1 MRPARPEGIN
11 VNFEFSDDEQQ
22 LSEAVQ
28 RWVERGYGFERR
40 TAIAKA
46 GGFSAE
52 AWGEIAELGLLGLGT
67 AEEDGGMAMGPVAAM
82 LALEALGRG
91 LVLEPV
97 AAVALVAASVVAQAG
112 AEVRA
117 SWAPRIAS
125 GAARVVLATQERAA
139 RYRLDRVDTRAVAAG
154 DAWALSGTKSIV
166 TIGDQADAFIVSA
179 RVGGAADDAAGIA
192 LFLVERGAAG
202 VRTQGYALQDGSRAA
217 EVFLAGAP
225 ATLLV
230 PAGPAFAVLEM
241 AVDTGIAALAAE
253 AVGAMDKLFELTVDY
268 MNTRKQFGVP
278 IGTFQALR
286 HRVADMKMQLEL
298 ARSMS
303 YYATLKLGEEP
314 AVRRRAVAQAKVQL
328 GRSARFLGQ
337 QAIQLH
343 GGIGMT
349 DEYIGSHY
357 FKRLATMEMQF
368 GDTMHHIGEVSAR
381 MQETAGVFA

>member
-1 MRPARPEGIN
+1 MD
-11 VNFEFSDDEQQ
+11 FDFTDDEQQ

-28 RWVERGYGFERR
+28 RFVERGYGFERR

-67 AEEDGGMAMGPVAAM
+67 SEDDGGMAMGPVAAM

-97 AAVALVAASVVAQAG
+97 AAVALVAASVLAQAP
-112 AEVRA
+112 ADARA
-117 SWAPRIAS
+117 RWAPRVAS
-125 GAARVVLATQERAA
+125 GEARVVLAWQERAA
-139 RYRLDRVDTRAVAAG
+139 RYRLERVDTRAAGNG
-154 DAWALSGTKSIV
+154 DAWTLSGSKSLV
-166 TIGDQADAFIVSA
+166 AIGDQADAFIVSA
-179 RVGGAADDAAGIA
+179 RVSGAADDPAGIA
-192 LFLVERGAAG
+192 LFLVERAAAG
-202 VRTQGYALQDGSRAA
+202 VATRGYALQDGSRAA
-217 EVFLAGAP
+217 EVTLADAP

-230 PAGPAFAVLEM
+230 PAGPAFAALEL
-241 AVDTGIAALAAE
+241 AIDTGIAALAAE
-253 AVGAMDKLFELTVDY
+253 GVGVMDKLFDLTVDY
-268 MNTRKQFGVP
+268 LNTRKQFGVA

-303 YYATLKLGEEP
+303 YYATLKLGEAP
-314 AVRRRAVAQAKVQL
+314 DVRRRAIAQAKVQL
-328 GRSARFLGQ
+328 GNSARYLGQ

-357 FKRLATMEMQF
+357 FKRLTTMEMQF

-381 MQETAGVFA
+381 MTETAGVFA